1 MDRAPGPAA
10 GGESGAGPMS
20 AGAIAASPARLPATL
35 SAIRAGI
42 RVHAMLYAFA
52 LFVCTAA
59 VVESLW
65 LGLPLD
71 LEMVLIFSGPVLLL
85 LLLMMAIGL
94 TVEAI
99 RLARSGYGG
108 SALAALGAKVRDD
121 YLAPRRIANA
131 LHAFAFMSLYM
142 AGYTFIKRAIP
153 LAVPFAWDE
162 TFMDWDKAVHF
173 GRHPYELL
181 APVLNF
187 PPLTFALNVNY
198 NLWFLVMFS
207 CWFWQGFARE
217 DSALRLRFLLGF
229 TLTWFLGTGVLGT
242 IFASVGPCFY
252 GRLLPGPDP
261 YLPLMAWLHESART
275 YGIWSLQVMD
285 ALWKNYE
292 TGEGAINGISAM
304 PSMHVGTSVLFAMLG
319 FASGKRWVGWLLS
332 LFAALILVGSI
343 HLGWHYAIDGYAGA
357 VVAVFGWWAAGRLVD
372 WDRRMRGVA

>member
-108 SALAALGAKVRDD
+108 SALAALGAKLRDD
-121 YLAPRRIANA
+121 YLAPQRIANA

-181 APVLNF
+181 APLLNF
-187 PPLTFALNVNY
+187 SPLTFALNVNY

-207 CWFWQGFARE
+207 CWFWRDLPA

-229 TLTWFLGTGVLGT
+229 TLTGFSAPAFSARSSPRWGR
-242 IFASVGPCFY
+242 ASAAACCRPRSLSAADG
-252 GRLLPGPDP
+252 
-261 YLPLMAWLHESART
+261 WLHNPRGHMGSGRCRSWTHCGRIMRRAKAPSTAYRRCRPCMSALRCCSPCSA
-275 YGIWSLQVMD
+275 SLP
-285 ALWKNYE
+285 A
-292 TGEGAINGISAM
+292 SA
-304 PSMHVGTSVLFAMLG
+304 GWAG
-319 FASGKRWVGWLLS
+319 FFRSS
-332 LFAALILVGSI
+332 
-343 HLGWHYAIDGYAGA
+343 
-357 VVAVFGWWAAGRLVD
+357 
-372 WDRRMRGVA
+372 RR